1 MFTSATVN
9 LRRRNVATLG
19 LHHRNF
25 YHDFIGWPHPI
36 HRNRMTMF
44 RRTNDAQWP
53 VSTSAPNHLDFP
65 PSDDFAANK
74 AITFLIQRVPLS
86 ELIESLQRFQFF
98 FIG

>member
-1 MFTSATVN
+1 MACSNDQAIPT
-9 LRRRNVATLG
+9 TLG

-44 RRTNDAQWP
+44 RRTNDAQRP
-53 VSTSAPNHLDFP
+53 VSTSAPNHLDIP
-65 PSDDFAANK
+65 PIDDFAANE
-74 AITFLIQRVPLS
+74 AITFLIQRVPLP
-86 ELIESLQRFQFF
+86 EFIESLQRLQFF